1 MSKQPMDLNAI
12 RLAHAN
18 LDRIAREHPELIDPA
33 RANWSEED
41 ISEMIVDPTRT
52 TYSTKD
58 VAEILGVHEET
69 VRREVQRG
77 HLKAAKLGRMFIISK
92 ADLAAY
98 YEAKGGGKL
107 FADDDGAGS

>member
-1 MSKQPMDLNAI
+1 MA
-12 RLAHAN
+12 RAN
-18 LDRIAREHPELIDPA
+18 LDRLAKEHPELIDPA
-33 RANWSEED
+33 RASWAEED
-41 ISEMIVDPTRT
+41 IAEMIVDPTRT
-52 TYSTKD
+52 AYSTKD

-98 YEAKGGGKL
+98 YEAKGGGRL
-107 FADDDGAGS
+107 FEDDAQE